1 MLSLIWMLGCPKPLP
16 PAVDAAPHPLDAR
29 PTVGPTVDYTPP
41 TPQVFSASGVTVWL
55 VERDD
60 LPLVEMRLV
69 IPGGSALDGDLPG
82 LASFA
87 DDMLTHGAGDRDAT
101 EFARVME
108 QNALSLGVSTGDTTS
123 YVSLSSHKDR
133 LDVGMTLLADAILAP
148 TFDAEEV
155 DRMRELV
162 RGDLQSSQDD
172 ARTVAAWTGDAV
184 YFGDGHPLATT
195 VAGNLEALDRIT
207 PDALRDSWSA
217 RFVATGATLVV
228 SGDLSQHEI
237 EVLLEQSL
245 GEWDT
250 SDPDPTAAPTTVPT
264 GLPDPAA
271 TPGCYMVDMP
281 GSSQSTLRVMLPGWD
296 LAHDDR
302 VAAELATIVLGGTF
316 TSRLNRLL
324 REELGYTY
332 GARASSG
339 STPTY
344 GRLVASTSVRQ
355 DVTGD
360 ALKQLLETM
369 DLWWTQGIDD
379 AELRKAQG
387 SYQTDVVASME
398 GRASIA
404 GTFAWAAANSQT
416 PESVAQ
422 DLVTSGQVTVAQANA
437 AIGALS
443 LDQAVIVVVGD
454 LDAVSPQLVA
464 SVPEQTC
471 TQITQ

>member
-1 MLSLIWMLGCPKPLP
+1 MLSLILMLGCPKPLP
-16 PAVDAAPHPLDAR
+16 PAVDAVPHPLDDR

-41 TPQVFSASGVTVWL
+41 TPQVFTASGITVWL

-69 IPGGSALDGDLPG
+69 VPGGSALDGDLPG

-87 DDMLTHGAGDRDAT
+87 DDMLTHGAGSRDSTAFAT
-101 EFARVME
+101 VME
-108 QNALSLGVSTGDTTS
+108 QNALSLGVSTGDTNS

-133 LDVGMTLLADAILAP
+133 LDVGMALLSDAILAP
-148 TFDAEEV
+148 TFEADEV

-172 ARTVAAWTGDAV
+172 ARTVAVWSGDVV
-184 YFGDGHPLATT
+184 YFGEGHPLATT
-195 VAGNLEALDRIT
+195 FEGNLDALDRIT
-207 PDALRDSWSA
+207 PDALRESWSS
-217 RFVATGATLVV
+217 RFVATGSTLMV

-250 SDPDPTAAPTTVPT
+250 SDPDPTAPETTVPT
-264 GLPDPAA
+264 GLPEPAA
-271 TPGCYMVDMP
+271 TPGCYTVDMP
-281 GSSQSTLRVMLPGWD
+281 GSSQSTLRVLLPGWMLSD
-296 LAHDDR
+296 DDR

-332 GARASSG
+332 GARASTG
-339 STPTY
+339 SAPTY

-404 GTFAWAAANSQT
+404 GTFAWAAASSQT

-422 DLVTSGQVTVAQANA
+422 DLVTSSQVTVEQANA
-437 AIGALS
+437 AVGKLS

-454 LDAVSPQLVA
+454 LAAIAPQLEA
-464 SVPEQTC
+464 SVPEQGC
-471 TQITQ
+471 APLE